1 MSFIN
6 KEDNDY
12 HLIVTTHPYLVELGL
27 GTMTTG
33 TLYEW
38 WNQSTAEGAYLNQKS
53 VNDYSDLENPTEGVE
68 ALLGMS
74 RNGLIPEFF
83 WQGWKPHAEFEN
95 TGRYLRQ
102 NLSEYGEGFSGD
114 KDDSWT
120 FVSDAGPVDVSNLS
134 GPGVIGNHKKCF
146 IGGSLVEGEGEGG
159 LEFKPNYST
168 APTLN
173 PDTLEKMDPIFDLI
187 NLNRYMASF
196 KDYYPRALWE
206 ENSKTI
212 GGVDTK
218 EIYANHELL
227 TEIKTSK
234 IGPYVEWSGEITFYV
249 NENHGTIDSLPITE
263 WASFKLYLFDRAS
276 SKGSNKSVTV
286 KNLTYVAPKRDV
298 TGKTFSSSVDGG
310 HKESEVD
317 DPSSHGAAELD
328 LSYNSVTKKW
338 DGGTPQLFA
347 KLVTNIG
354 KPPSMPTVEYL
365 ETNEVEDSL
374 SNDDY
379 VGVKV
384 IPAKGTAMPIRPQN
398 GNPHQWQPNYLES
411 DDVRCSTK
419 ATDKETLT
427 VYNYNSKRSFER
439 DEEVLLSKIDGQ
451 WHVFPLWSGNDV
463 EDDETV
469 AGDIGKWGEFSY
481 LFTNSDYFF
490 LANDGGR
497 FSPREAEQSFHKD
510 YYSGDALNEDVEY
523 GVDGGYDY
531 SQPFTNKDV
540 REIRFKNGFAQ
551 QTSFDYLDSKL
562 FGIRDK
568 EGTIVAE
575 SSEDKCSISTTSAV
589 INAAGQVI
597 PSPSE
602 YTSRNA
608 AHAGVFF
615 GCIFPDGYVGVNDYL
630 DKRLWNV
637 APQNAGEMTK
647 AENYFITGKGNSSV
661 NIFEDVNDDRNN
673 CRQPASAEPMGDL
686 GGSKWSRRDSRA
698 SASLFAEYQQYKV
711 TTFKQMPADVMT
723 NASPEGKNGSPLQP
737 IGRFVDFHNPDTNNI
752 IVNTSRDVARRA
764 FIQGVWLGKEAAGGD
779 TAVYTENDSAFD
791 FSPVSRNSL
800 TFRPCKLENYIQFG
814 KNNVGSADL
823 IKDLTQATV
832 QTTRKGFHVEASR
845 TQLDDKRPCTY
856 FFEDREK
863 PNVETRLLSDDGL
876 IWGGDVSEQNR
887 PRYNNLH
894 EFNYWNSSQGALRW
908 TQRMNPNWK
917 GSMGG
922 AAFGVITTFNTITAN
937 SQIDFSTD
945 NIYGMGAAANGRFSI
960 QAGYANQDRTWGV
973 SSFIQSYR
981 QENILDLSIRLYQ
994 QHPREQLLFDPRT
1007 YAVHHFNPDVRYAD
1021 DKYTEDNG
1029 EITPFSRE
1037 TEVFVGKG
1045 YDEEGKDI
1053 EFNYNYSVPFSEVD
1067 FQEVSRYEKFMEYKP
1082 DPSKEHEEGK
1092 DYSPQPLPI
1101 TSYILSDV
1109 TVDEGE
1115 KKPPVMEEKFWV
1127 VNTSRAGKLLPF
1139 RYQRRKVGIPTPTGI
1154 LISTDGSPGYPLSR
1168 IWSKSAITL
1177 EADTPVID
1185 LVSLIIVKNIGNGYA
1200 VGDIL
1205 GNEAKGISLKV
1216 ESVSETVGP
1225 GAYGEV
1231 LTFSCTDRG
1240 SLTASDSASSS
1251 DKFSPGSDGPIKIE
1265 TLQSGT
1271 GEGFDAYYVA
1281 SAPYDQIYTDPKP
1294 FLMKRDGEEIVRIA
1308 ADEPQGTHRT
1318 AGGSSEAEGGA
1329 FINESREVTYIL
1341 DPTLKSANS
1350 RYDVFFHFHNDIT
1363 MTWLASD
1370 PNFHGDAR
1378 NSTECAEQH
1387 VTVRINPR

>member
-38 WNQSTAEGAYLNQKS
+38 WNQSTAGGAYLNRMS
-53 VNDYSDLENPTEGVE
+53 VNSRGDLNPPTNGVE
-68 ALLGMS
+68 AVLGINS
-74 RNGLIPEFF
+74 DTEFF

-95 TGRYLRQ
+95 TGRYEKQ
-102 NLSEYGEGFSGD
+102 DLSKYGARFGGD
-114 KDDSWT
+114 NPWT
-120 FVSDAGPVDVSNLS
+120 FVSDAGKVDVSNLS
-134 GPGVIGNHKKCF
+134 GTGVIGNHKECF
-146 IGGSLVEGEGEGG
+146 IGGSLVEGDGG
-159 LEFKPNYST
+159 LEFKPDHST

-173 PDTLEKMDPIFDLI
+173 PDTLKNMSPIFDLI

-218 EIYANHELL
+218 ELYANHELL

-234 IGPYVEWSGEITFYV
+234 IGPYVEWSGEITFYI

-276 SKGSNKSVTV
+276 SKGSNKALTV

-298 TGKTFSSSVDGG
+298 TGKTFSHSVDGG
-310 HKESEVD
+310 YKESEVD

-328 LSYNSVTKKW
+328 VSYNTVTNKW

-354 KPPSMPTVEYL
+354 KPRSMPTVEYF
-365 ETNEVEDSL
+365 ETNKVEDSL

-379 VGVKV
+379 IGVKV

-398 GNPHQWQPNYLES
+398 GNPHQWQPNYLDP

-427 VYNYNSKRSFER
+427 VYNFNSKRSFER
-439 DEEVLLSKIDGQ
+439 DEEVLLSKIDSQ

-463 EDDETV
+463 DEDETV

-490 LANDGGR
+490 LADDGGR
-497 FSPREAEQSFHKD
+497 FSPREAEQSFHAD
-510 YYSGDALNEDVEY
+510 YYSGDNLNNGVEY
-523 GVDGGYDY
+523 GVDGGYNY

-568 EGTIVAE
+568 AGTTIVKE

-630 DKRLWNV
+630 DQRAWDVVPK
-637 APQNAGEMTK
+637 NAGAMTTT
-647 AENYFITGKGNSSV
+647 ENYFITPNDNNLVK
-661 NIFEDVNDDRNN
+661 IFEDASNNRNN

-737 IGRFVDFHNPDTNNI
+737 IGRFVDFHDPRKVSTVKD
-752 IVNTSRDVARRA
+752 SASKA
-764 FIQGVWLGKEAAGGD
+764 FIQGVWLGKDAAGGD

-791 FSPVSRNSL
+791 FSPVSRNAL

-823 IKDLTQATV
+823 VKDLTQATV
-832 QTTRKGFHVEASR
+832 QETRRGFHVEASR

-856 FFEDREK
+856 FFEDREE
-863 PNVETRLLSDDGL
+863 PNVSTRLLSDDGL

-894 EFNYWNSSQGALRW
+894 EFNYWSSSQGAMRW
-908 TQRMNPNWK
+908 TQNIKPNWK
-917 GSMGG
+917 GSKGG

-1007 YAVHHFNPDVRYAD
+1007 YAVHHFNPDVRYVD
-1021 DKYTEDNG
+1021 DKYTKDNG
-1029 EITPFSRE
+1029 ERTAFSRKIE
-1037 TEVFVGKG
+1037 TEVFKAIDPKGK
-1045 YDEEGKDI
+1045 EI
-1053 EFNYNYSVPFSEVD
+1053 EFNYNYPLPSSEVD
-1067 FQEVSRYEKFMEYKP
+1067 FQEVCRYEKFMEYKL

-1092 DYSPQPLPI
+1092 DYSPQPLPVI
-1101 TSYILSDV
+1101 SYILSDA

-1115 KKPPVMEEKFWV
+1115 IKPSVMAEKFWE

-1139 RYQRRKVGIPTPTGI
+1139 RYKRRKVGIPTETGI
-1154 LISTDGSPGYPLSR
+1154 LISTNGSRLHGYPLSR
-1168 IWSKSAITL
+1168 IWSKSAIDLKENTS
-1177 EADTPVID
+1177 VID
-1185 LVSLIIVKNIGNGYA
+1185 LVSLIIVKNIGAGYA

-1216 ESVSETVGP
+1216 ESVSAP
-1225 GAYGEV
+1225 APPLQLFGEV
-1231 LTFSCTDRG
+1231 LTFSCKDRG
-1240 SLTASDSASSS
+1240 SLTASDSASQTATFGP
-1251 DKFSPGSDGPIKIE
+1251 DSDGPIKIE
-1265 TLQSGT
+1265 TLQSGA
-1271 GEGFDAYYVA
+1271 GSGFDAYYVA
-1281 SAPYDQIYTDPKP
+1281 SNTYYQLNTDPKP
-1294 FLMKRDGEEIVRIA
+1294 FLIKRDGEEIVRIA
-1308 ADEPQGTHRT
+1308 ADEPQGTHRK
-1318 AGGSSEAEGGA
+1318 AGGSSEAEAGA

-1350 RYDVFFHFHNDIT
+1350 QYDVFFHFHNDIT

-1370 PNFHGDAR
+1370 PNFHGDVR